1 MVVSQGAASME
12 KILGWEADRTATLVQ
27 ACEAELEGRL
37 QQVQALK
44 SLSAQ
49 SQQAGDAAAT
59 EDTDQTKAK
68 RSK

>member
-1 MVVSQGAASME
+1 MVVNKGAASME
-12 KILGWEADRTATLVQ
+12 QVLGLEADRTATLVQ

-49 SQQAGDAAAT
+49 SQQASDALTT
-59 EDTDQTKAK
+59 EDTNQSQAK

>member
-1 MVVSQGAASME
+1 ME
-12 KILGWEADRTATLVQ
+12 KVLGWEADRTAALVQ

-44 SLSAQ
+44 SLSGQ
-49 SQQAGDAAAT
+49 SQQAGDAATA
-59 EDTDQTKAK
+59 EDTDKTEAK